1 MGTVKETFL
10 KALNEFYSK
19 EVLFKLYKKY
29 YLEWIADG
37 YIGNNLG
44 LFEISMIDEKSN
56 KQTFL
61 DLLEQIFNNEE
72 TFNIIYKT
80 LDERVKLVFQS
91 VAWEGKYYIPQDIRE
106 EFFNFE
112 NNYDLNKDLKDKF
125 LFFKIEKDIKQEEY
139 LYMDYDIIR
148 VFRKFMEKPPEYN
161 LIHQSELQMALVH
174 NNEKEFVQ
182 NMNVYLDCYKQGEIN
197 LSTNGKILKDSKI
210 NMKKYCNI
218 TEYYNNSRDL
228 DYLKTETIALL
239 FFMMKEE
246 YKNEDYFN
254 YENIKNLANDFLD
267 GKLFNENDKFQFT
280 SLFLNFLKGV
290 RNIWNSKEEISM
302 VFKTIKK
309 IIVEIE
315 DNAIVSMDN
324 IIKTILYRD
333 EFIEII
339 NPKDAYDYIYINE
352 ANYERT
358 KIPNYEKY
366 ISYVVEPFVRTV
378 FYILGTIG
386 LFELYYDFPTAS
398 KTLFL
403 KNKYLSKYDGLK
415 YVRFTNLGKYVFDRK
430 EYYDFNFESEKSE
443 VLLDDDR
450 LIVTIV
456 GEDPMKCLFLE
467 KIAQKISINKYKLS
481 ENQFLKGIGSSQDL
495 ENKITDF
502 REKVTDNFNEF
513 WLNFFDD
520 LRKKTNLIKIR
531 SNFTVLKLEKHKD
544 LLLMISK
551 EKRFKDLV
559 LKCEEYHLLV
569 ENEKL
574 NEVVELFKEH
584 GYYIYG

>member
-1 MGTVKETFL
+1 MGVSTEMFL
-10 KALNEFYSK
+10 KALNDFYSK

-80 LDERVKLVFQS
+80 LNERVKSVFQS
-91 VAWEGKYYIPQDIRE
+91 VAWEGKYYIPQEARE

-112 NNYDLNKDLKDKF
+112 NNYDLNKDLKDEF

-139 LYMDYDIIR
+139 LYMDYDIVR
-148 VFRKFMEKPPEYN
+148 VFRKFMEKPAEYN
-161 LIHQSELQMALVH
+161 LIHQNELQITLVH
-174 NNEKEFVQ
+174 NNEREFIQ
-182 NMNVYLDCYKQGEIN
+182 NMNIYLDCYKQGEIS

-246 YKNEDYFN
+246 YKNENYFN
-254 YENIKNLANDFLD
+254 YENIKNLANDFFD
-267 GKLFNENDKFQFT
+267 GKLFDENEKFQFT

-290 RNIWNSKEEISM
+290 RNIWNSKEEISK
-302 VFKTIKK
+302 VLGTIKK
-309 IIVEIE
+309 IIDEIG
-315 DNAIVSMDN
+315 DNSIISIDN
-324 IIKTILYRD
+324 VIKTILYRD

-366 ISYVVEPFVRTV
+366 ISYVVEPFIRTI
-378 FYILGTIG
+378 FFILGTMG
-386 LFELYYDFPTAS
+386 FFELYYDYPEAS

-415 YVRFTNLGKYVFDRK
+415 YVRFTDLGKYVFGRE
-430 EYYDFNFESEKSE
+430 EYYDFNFESEKSQ
-443 VLLDDDR
+443 VLLDEDR
-450 LIVTIV
+450 LIITIV

-467 KIAQKISINKYKLS
+467 KMAQRISQNKYKLS
-481 ENQFLKGIGSSQDL
+481 EEQFLKGVESYDDL

-502 REKVTDNFNEF
+502 KGKITDNFNQF
-513 WLNFFDD
+513 WLDFFDE
-520 LRKKTNLIKIR
+520 LRKKTNSIKIKTD
-531 SNFTVLKLEKHKD
+531 FIVLKLEEHKD
-544 LLLMISK
+544 LLLMLSR

-559 LKCEEYHLLV
+559 LKCEGYYLLV

-574 NEVVELFKEH
+574 QDVIELFKEH
-584 GYYIYG
+584 GYYIFE